1 MEKTLIQAIDDN
13 NNILLTGGAG
23 VGKTYH
29 TNQIIAHLKKRG
41 KKFAVCAMTGLASQH
56 LDFGMTIHRFL
67 GVGGHTKKND
77 IFELTER
84 KDFLKNLDS
93 IFHISTII
101 IDEVSMMR
109 SDFLE
114 LMDEV
119 LKFMRLRA
127 SITNNIMADPRVY
140 QPFGGYQM
148 IFVGDFLQLPPVV
161 PEDEEV
167 PYKWIFQSPLF
178 IEARFRVYCLKETK
192 RTSDPKFANALNKLR
207 VGYCDDETYEMIWG
221 RTEAVLDG
229 EATVLMSRVKS
240 VEEFNKQRLLNE
252 PGTMHTLSGIISV
265 REELKCDDKLVRKLY
280 SQILKEVP
288 VEKSIDVKLGCRV
301 MLLAN
306 NPTMGYMNGSQGI
319 LKDIVQIQSEYPV
332 WTNNQGITIDL
343 DYTYFGECLH
353 VLLDDGRDVLVS
365 KKAYKL
371 YGNSFDDEG
380 RRLAD
385 LVFFQFPIT
394 LGYAVSIH
402 KSQGMSLDRM
412 ILDCSKIFADG
423 QLYVG
428 VSRARSLAG
437 MSVLN
442 FHRDYIKAD
451 QDAVD
456 FYLKIGT
463 YKQGQIYE

>member
-1 MEKTLIQAIDDN
+1 
-13 NNILLTGGAG
+13 
-23 VGKTYH
+23 
-29 TNQIIAHLKKRG
+29 
-41 KKFAVCAMTGLASQH
+41 
-56 LDFGMTIHRFL
+56 
-67 GVGGHTKKND
+67 
-77 IFELTER
+77 
-84 KDFLKNLDS
+84 
-93 IFHISTII
+93 
-101 IDEVSMMR
+101 
-109 SDFLE
+109 
-114 LMDEV
+114 
-119 LKFMRLRA
+119 
-127 SITNNIMADPRVY
+127 
-140 QPFGGYQM
+140 
-148 IFVGDFLQLPPVV
+148 
-161 PEDEEV
+161 
-167 PYKWIFQSPLF
+167 
-178 IEARFRVYCLKETK
+178 
-192 RTSDPKFANALNKLR
+192 
-207 VGYCDDETYEMIWG
+207 
-221 RTEAVLDG
+221 
-229 EATVLMSRVKS
+229 MSRVKS